1 MYKQFVHRQKVITVC
16 TLTGI
21 SKPWKRLM
29 KGLKVR
35 HYPVI
40 LLLLIKE
47 TIINTIIKT
56 IIIKDTINKTKLKT

>member
-1 MYKQFVHRQKVITVC
+1 
-16 TLTGI
+16 
-21 SKPWKRLM
+21 M

-35 HYPVI
+35 QYPVI
-40 LLLLIKE
+40 LSLLIKE